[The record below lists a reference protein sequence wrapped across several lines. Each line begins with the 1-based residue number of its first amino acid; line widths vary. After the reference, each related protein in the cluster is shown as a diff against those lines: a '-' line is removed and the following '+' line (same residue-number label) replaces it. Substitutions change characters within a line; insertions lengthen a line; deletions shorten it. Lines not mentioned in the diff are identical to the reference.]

1 MHVLLSHGY
10 FLDEDLKEQAIM
22 KPYPPLGLLYLA
34 AWLDL
39 HGVEN
44 EVYDTTFSS
53 KSAFYAHLLEK
64 RPRIVALY
72 TNLSTKPDLIRIM
85 RFIRSQESLRDSLI
99 VLGGS
104 DVAYNIGDYLAC
116 GADLIVIGE
125 GEQTMLEVALTVDG
139 GDHAD
144 FSHIPGLAY
153 RLPDGSVFKTAPRE
167 KLRDLDRLP
176 FPARHKID
184 HQVYLD
190 LWKKRHGY
198 NTMSI
203 STQRGCPYTCRW
215 CSTAVYGQSYRRNNP
230 KNVVDEIES
239 LQKNYDFDI
248 IWFVDDVFTINY
260 KWLGEF
266 RDELARR
273 NIRIQFECTTRSD
286 RLNAEVVK
294 MLKDCGCFRVWIG
307 AESGSQRIIDAM
319 DRRVDVSQV
328 RDMIRAAQQEGMETG
343 TFIMLGY
350 PGETDADIRETLQHL
365 KAANPDFFTITIVY
379 PIKGTGLYEE
389 VQTRTMATLPWAET
403 TDRDIDFKRTY
414 PRRYYYYAVRWVV
427 NAASWHKAGTSG
439 KQFSISGLKYFVKTC
454 AARAGMLWWRSI
466 AAVPVARNS
475 S

>member
-1 MHVLLSHGY
+1 MHLLLAHGY
-10 FLDEDLKEQAIM
+10 FLHEDLKEQAIM

-34 AWLDL
+34 AWLDV

-53 KSAFYAHLLEK
+53 KTAFYDYLLQK

-72 TNLSTKPDLIRIM
+72 TNLFTKPNLIGIM
-85 RFIRSQESLRDSLI
+85 RFIRLQEALRDSLI

-104 DVAYNIGDYLAC
+104 DVMYNVEDYLAC

-139 GDHAD
+139 GGHTD

-153 RLPDGSVFKTAPRE
+153 RLGDGSVFKTAPRE
-167 KLRDLDRLP
+167 KLRDLDLLP
-176 FPARHKID
+176 LPARHKID

-215 CSTAVYGQSYRRNNP
+215 CSTAVYGQSYRRNSP
-230 KNVVDEIES
+230 QKVVDEIES

-319 DRRVDVSQV
+319 DRRVEVGQV
-328 RDMIRAAQQEGMETG
+328 RDMIRAARQEGMETG

-350 PGETDADIRETLQHL
+350 PGETDADIRETLRHL
-365 KAANPDFFTITIVY
+365 NAANPDFFTITIVY

-389 VQTRTMATLPWAET
+389 VQSRVTTTLPWAET
-403 TDRDIDFKRTY
+403 IDRDIDFKRTY

-427 NAASWHKAGTSG
+427 NAASWHKARVNG
-439 KQFSISGLKYFVKTC
+439 KQFSINGLKSFIKTC
-454 AARAGMLWWRSI
+454 AARVGMLCWRFIS
-466 AAVPVARNS
+466 AAPARNS